1 MNRGPT
7 LFFSLRSPYSWLLVE
22 RLLRLM
28 PDAHDRLDWIP
39 YWEPD
44 PRTARELEERGAVQ
58 HYTPMSKA
66 KHLYVLVDTKRL
78 AQHLNLE
85 IRWPVDV
92 EPWWEPAHLGW
103 LKARRLG
110 KAADFYRALV
120 TARWQRAENI
130 SDPVVIRALAE
141 SVGLDGDAI
150 AGAVDDPEI
159 RAEGLD
165 ALVDA
170 YEDDIFGVPYLRLGW
185 HRFWGFDRLGDFLA
199 EYTATLES
207 ATGGRAEDPQAGI
220 PDQLKRLVGAYDR
233 DTTGGCG

>member
-1 MNRGPT
+1 MNRAPT

-22 RLLRLM
+22 RLLQVM
-28 PDAHDRLDWIP
+28 PDAYERLHWIP

-44 PRTARELEERGAVQ
+44 ARMARALEERGAVQ
-58 HYTPMSKA
+58 HYAPMSKA
-66 KHLYVLVDTKRL
+66 KHLYVLMDTKRL
-78 AQHLNLE
+78 AQRLHVE
-85 IRWPVDV
+85 IKWPVDV
-92 EPWWEPAHLGW
+92 EPRWEPAHLGW

-110 KAADFYRALV
+110 KAADFYRAV
-120 TARWQRAENI
+120 VSARWRRAENI

-150 AGAVDDPEI
+150 AGAVDEPEI

-185 HRFWGFDRLGDFLA
+185 QRFWGFDRLEDFLA
-199 EYTATLES
+199 EYAATLKG
-207 ATGGRAEDPQAGI
+207 APDGDAEASWAEI
-220 PDQLKRLVGAYDR
+220 PDRLQQFIGAYDR
-233 DTTGGCG
+233 DTAGGCG

>member
-1 MNRGPT
+1 VNRGPT

-22 RLLRLM
+22 CLLRLM
-28 PDAHDRLDWIP
+28 PDAHERLDWVP

-44 PRTARELEERGAVQ
+44 SRTSRELEGRGAVLN
-58 HYTPMSKA
+58 YTPMSKA
-66 KHLYVLVDTKRL
+66 KHLYVLLDTKRL
-78 AQHLNLE
+78 ARRLNLE

-110 KAADFYRALV
+110 KAADFYRAVV
-120 TARWQRAENI
+120 TARWQGAENI
-130 SDPVVIRALAE
+130 SDPVVIRVLAE

-185 HRFWGFDRLGDFLA
+185 HRFWGFDRLEDFLA

-207 ATGGRAEDPQAGI
+207 ATGSRAENPEAGI
-220 PDQLKRLVGAYDR
+220 PDRLKRLVGAYDR
-233 DTTGGCG
+233 DTVGGCG

>member
-1 MNRGPT
+1 VKRGPT
-7 LFFSLRSPYSWLLVE
+7 LFFSLRSPFSWLLVE

-28 PDAHDRLDWIP
+28 PDAHERLDWVP

-44 PRTARELEERGAVQ
+44 PRTARELEARGAVQ

-66 KHLYVLVDTKRL
+66 KHRYVLQDTKRL
-78 AQHLNLE
+78 AGRLDLE
-85 IRWPVDV
+85 IRWPVDA

-110 KAADFYRALV
+110 KAADFYHAVV
-120 TARWQRAENI
+120 TARWRRAEDI
-130 SDPVVIRALAE
+130 SDPRVIEALAQ

-150 AGAVDDPEI
+150 CGAVDDSEI
-159 RAEGLD
+159 RAEGVD

-185 HRFWGFDRLGDFLA
+185 QRFWGYDRLDDFLA
-199 EYTATLES
+199 EYTRTV
-207 ATGGRAEDPQAGI
+207 GRRDHPEEGI
-220 PDQLKRLVGAYDR
+220 PDPVKGLVGAYDR
-233 DTTGGCG
+233 DTAGGCG